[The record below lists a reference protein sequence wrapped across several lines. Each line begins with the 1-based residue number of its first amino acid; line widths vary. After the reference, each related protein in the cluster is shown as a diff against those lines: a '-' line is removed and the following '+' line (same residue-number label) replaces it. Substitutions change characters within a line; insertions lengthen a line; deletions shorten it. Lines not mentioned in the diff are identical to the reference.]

1 MKRERTKLKK
11 IIDTLFFPIRALFI
25 PEESYLG
32 LTSLRDERMEE
43 VAKEV
48 SGYTLDIGCG
58 RNNLFIKNFVQNGI
72 GIDIYEYEGVDNV
85 VKDMTKLPF
94 DDETFDSV
102 TLIAVGGHIPKK
114 DRVAEFKEIAR
125 VLKKGGKLVLTE
137 GEPITQTI
145 GHIYREFS
153 YKLMGKVDMDNERGM
168 EHDEE
173 FCMPYD
179 ELMGYL
185 NTPPLKFIK
194 RRKFMWGLNNI
205 YIAKK
210 IREKENG

>member
-1 MKRERTKLKK
+1 MKKQRTKFQKV
-11 IIDTLFFPIRALFI
+11 IDTVFFPIRALFI

-43 VAKEV
+43 VAKEI

-58 RNNLFIKNFVQNGI
+58 RNNLFIKNFIKNGI

-125 VLKKGGKLVLTE
+125 VLKYGGKLVLTE

-179 ELMGYL
+179 ELIGYL
-185 NTPPLKFIK
+185 NTTPLKFIK

-210 IREKENG
+210 IKEDKK

>member
-1 MKRERTKLKK
+1 MKRSKFQKF
-11 IIDTLFFPIRALFI
+11 IDTLFFPVRALFI

-72 GIDIYEYEGVDNV
+72 GIDIYEYEGVDNI

-94 DDETFDSV
+94 EDETFDSV
-102 TLIAVGGHIPKK
+102 TLIAIGGHIPKK

-125 VLKKGGKLVLTE
+125 VLKYGGKLILTE

-145 GHIYREFS
+145 GHLYREFS

-173 FCMPYD
+173 YCMPYD

-210 IREKENG
+210 IKEKENE

>member
-1 MKRERTKLKK
+1 MKKQRTKFQKV
-11 IIDTLFFPIRALFI
+11 IDTVFFPIRALFI

-43 VAKEV
+43 VAKEI

-58 RNNLFIKNFVQNGI
+58 RNNLFIKNFIQNGI
-72 GIDIYEYEGVDNV
+72 GIDVYEYEGVDNV

-125 VLKKGGKLVLTE
+125 VLKYGGKLVLTE

-179 ELMGYL
+179 ELIGYL

-210 IREKENG
+210 IKEDKK